1 MPPKTKILIVEDQ
14 YIEAS
19 NLELILLRAG
29 YQVCDIAR
37 SVAAALKIIST
48 EKPDMVLVDI
58 QLQGRLT
65 GIDLA
70 KMLSQKNIAFIFISA
85 NSRQQVLD
93 AAKMTRPYG
102 FLLKPFREKDIL
114 IALDVALYT
123 HMQDIELKLKNKAAA
138 NPLLEAKAGS
148 NIVGDS
154 KAVLLLLSNIKVVSQ
169 SEVAVM
175 ILGESGTGKELIAQN
190 IHKQSARSNQPFVT
204 VNCAAL
210 PANLI
215 ESELFGHEKGA
226 FTDASTTRIGKF
238 EQANGGTIFL
248 DEIGEIPL
256 EIQAKFL
263 RVLQEKEIEIVG
275 GRTKK
280 VDVRILAAT
289 NRNLQEAMASGRFR
303 ADLYYRLNVFPIVSP
318 PLRARIDDIPLLA
331 NYFAKKYSNQEAK
344 NITGIETHVMEL
356 LQQYQ
361 WPGNIRELENIIHRA
376 VILCS
381 GDKISY
387 VDMETEPGRTSSAFS
402 RSKNINDVEKE
413 HIESVLKECDWK
425 VYGSGGAAEILGMKV
440 PTLNSRIK
448 KLGIKKLGL
457 KKNNRPYKG

>member
-1 MPPKTKILIVEDQ
+1 MPSKAKILIVEDQ

-29 YQVCDIAR
+29 YRVCDIAR
-37 SVAAALKIIST
+37 SVAGALKIIGS

-70 KMLSQKNIAFIFISA
+70 QMLSQKHIAFIFISA
-85 NSRQQVLD
+85 NSRQQILD

-114 IALDVALYT
+114 VALDVALYT
-123 HMQDIELKLKNKAAA
+123 HMQDRELKLKNKPPVDPLHQA
-138 NPLLEAKAGS
+138 NAGS
-148 NIVGDS
+148 NIIGDS
-154 KAVLLLLSNIKVVSQ
+154 KAVLLLLSNIKIVSQ
-169 SEVAVM
+169 SEVAVL

-190 IHKQSARSNQPFVT
+190 IHKQSVRSGKPFIT

-226 FTDASTTRIGKF
+226 FTDASVARIGKF
-238 EQANGGTIFL
+238 EQAGGGTIFL
-248 DEIGEIPL
+248 DEIGEVPL
-256 EIQAKFL
+256 ETQAKFL
-263 RVLQEKEIEIVG
+263 RVLQEKEIEVIG
-275 GRTKK
+275 GKTKK

-289 NRNLQEAMASGRFR
+289 NRNLQEEMASGRFR

-318 PLRARIDDIPLLA
+318 ALRSRIDDIPLLA
-331 NYFAKKYSNQEAK
+331 DHFVKKYSGQEGK
-344 NITGIETHVMEL
+344 NITGIDDRVVEL
-356 LQQYQ
+356 LQQYP
-361 WPGNIRELENIIHRA
+361 WPGNIRELENVIHRA
-376 VILCS
+376 VILC
-381 GDKISY
+381 GGNKISY
-387 VDMETEPGRTSSAFS
+387 IDLESQSDGPPSTFF

-413 HIESVLKECDWK
+413 HIMGVLKECDWK
-425 VYGSGGAAEILGMKV
+425 VFGPGGAAEALGMNV
-440 PTLNSRIK
+440 ATLNSRIK

-457 KKNNRPYKG
+457 KKNNKPYKS